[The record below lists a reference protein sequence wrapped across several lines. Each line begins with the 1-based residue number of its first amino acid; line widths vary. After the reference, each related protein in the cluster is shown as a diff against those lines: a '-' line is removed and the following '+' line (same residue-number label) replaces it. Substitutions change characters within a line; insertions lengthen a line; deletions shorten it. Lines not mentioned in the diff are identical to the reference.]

1 MDKITHILCSPLTR
15 TVQTAVESFKPLFD
29 RGLKVVLWSRLIE
42 FGQGPTNRGDSIPE
56 LKKKLEGLPVELG
69 YLSDDWEK
77 APNKYLER
85 NERVKKVARTL
96 HSFCQ
101 VAMRSGEDP
110 EERLDVDLLVI
121 SHGAFLRH
129 LIRERKLLPSL
140 KKTTFR
146 VLTHTRP

>member
-1 MDKITHILCSPLTR
+1 MDKITHILCSPLMR

-42 FGQGPTNRGDSIPE
+42 FGQGPTNRGDPVPE
-56 LKKKLEGLPVELG
+56 LKKKLEGQPVELD

-77 APNKYLER
+77 GSNGYLER

-96 HSFCQ
+96 HTFCR
-101 VAMRSGEDP
+101 VATRSGDDP
-110 EERLDVDLLVI
+110 EERLDVELLVI

-129 LIRERKLLPSL
+129 LIRERKFLPFL
-140 KKTTFR
+140 R
-146 VLTHTRP
+146 QWILEH